1 MTLHEYPNVEQRTEE
16 WDGLRLGI
24 VTASAVA
31 SLLTISSPAA
41 ANYDCPDC
49 GATVGNP
56 CVSRSRKTPTP
67 VKYPHDGRTAVAAE
81 RAEHVPPVIDTADNE
96 TSRNLTATL
105 VAERVAGW
113 SESRPMTSDM
123 WRGVEHE
130 PIARAAYSE
139 HYAEATEVGFM
150 VRNDW
155 GFSIGYSPD
164 GLVGDDGLIEIK
176 CPRAKT
182 HLATI
187 LADEVPA
194 HYMAQLQCGLLVSGR
209 EWIDFVSFVGGMP
222 LWRKRVYPDTAWF
235 AAIEEAVT
243 TFETNAAR
251 MVADYETATA
261 GLAIT
266 ERIDNELG
274 LVF

>member
-1 MTLHEYPNVEQRTEE
+1 
-16 WDGLRLGI
+16 
-24 VTASAVA
+24 
-31 SLLTISSPAA
+31 
-41 ANYDCPDC
+41 
-49 GATVGNP
+49 
-56 CVSRSRKTPTP
+56 
-67 VKYPHDGRTAVAAE
+67 
-81 RAEHVPPVIDTADNE
+81 
-96 TSRNLTATL
+96 
-105 VAERVAGW
+105 
-113 SESRPMTSDM
+113 MTSDM

-139 HYAEATEVGFM
+139 HHHEAREYGFM
-150 VRNDW
+150 VRDDW
-155 GFSIGYSPD
+155 GWSLGYSPD
-164 GLVGDDGLIEIK
+164 GLVGDNGLIEIK

-194 HYMAQLQCGLLVSGR
+194 HYMGQLQAGLLVSGR
-209 EWIDFVSFVGGMP
+209 NWIDFVSFVGGMP

-251 MVADYETATA
+251 MVADYETATT
-261 GLAIT
+261 GLAPT
-266 ERIDNELG
+266 ERVDNSLG